1 MSENIPEIMRAIVVP
16 EPGRRDALTVA
27 TKPVPIILPNQ
38 VLIKVYGAGVNGA
51 DIKERQGTYP
61 LPPGV
66 PDIMGLEV
74 SGEIVGTGSNCKRFK
89 HGDKV
94 CALLIGGGYAE
105 YAVAPEGQCM
115 PVPENVDI
123 IEAAG
128 IPEVFCTVWANMID
142 RCALQAGE
150 SVLIQGGTS
159 GIGYAGIKLAKAF
172 GATVFATARTA
183 EKCAAIIQF
192 GADFAINYKKQDFVE
207 LCHKETAGRG
217 IDVIVDIVGGDYL
230 PREVGLLAHGGR
242 LVIINL
248 PAGKTATVDFG
259 LVHSK
264 HLTITGSRMRPRPV
278 PEKERLCRAL
288 EKNVWP
294 MFANSSITTETAAI
308 FPFSKAADAHRLME
322 SSEHIGKI
330 VLCSESI

>member
-1 MSENIPEIMRAIVVP
+1 MY
-16 EPGRRDALTVA
+16 
-27 TKPVPIILPNQ
+27 K
-38 VLIKVYGAGVNGA
+38 
-51 DIKERQGTYP
+51 RQ
-61 LPPGV
+61 
-66 PDIMGLEV
+66 
-74 SGEIVGTGSNCKRFK
+74 
-89 HGDKV
+89 
-94 CALLIGGGYAE
+94 AE
-105 YAVAPEGQCM
+105 YAVAPEEQCM

-142 RCALQAGE
+142 RCALKAGE
-150 SVLIQGGTS
+150 TILIQGGTS

-183 EKCAAIIQF
+183 EKCSAIRRF
-192 GADFAINYKKQDFVE
+192 GADYAINYLEEDFAKV
-207 LCHKETAGRG
+207 CHDQTTGRG
-217 IDVIVDIVGGDYL
+217 VDVVVDIVGGDYL

-264 HLTITGSRMRPRPV
+264 HLTITGSRMRPRSIS
-278 PEKERLCRAL
+278 EKANICRAL
-288 EKNVWP
+288 EKTVWP
-294 MFANSSITTETAAI
+294 MFANSEITTETYAT

-330 VLCSESI
+330 ILCSCLLYTSPSPRD

>member
-1 MSENIPEIMRAIVVP
+1 MSENIPEIMRAIVVS
-16 EPGRRDALTVA
+16 EPGGPDTLTVT
-27 TKPVPIILPNQ
+27 TKPVPIMQPNE
-38 VLIKVYGAGVNGA
+38 VLIRVYAAGVNGA
-51 DIKERQGTYP
+51 DIKERQGKYP
-61 LPPGV
+61 LPPGT

-74 SGEIVGTGSNCKRFK
+74 SGEIVGTGSHCKRFK
-89 HGDKV
+89 KGDKV

-142 RCALQAGE
+142 RCALQTGE

-183 EKCAAIIQF
+183 KKCAAIIQF
-192 GADFAINYKKQDFVE
+192 GADFAINYREQDFVE
-207 LCHKETAGRG
+207 LCNKETAGRG
-217 IDVIVDIVGGDYL
+217 IDVIIDIVGGDYL
-230 PREVGLLAHGGR
+230 PREVGLLAHEGR

-264 HLTITGSRMRPRPV
+264 HLTITGSRMRPRSV
-278 PEKERLCRAL
+278 REKENLCRAL

-294 MFANSSITTETAAI
+294 MFASSQMTTETYAT
-308 FPFSKAADAHRLME
+308 FPFSKASDAHRLME

-330 VLCSESI
+330 IICAESI